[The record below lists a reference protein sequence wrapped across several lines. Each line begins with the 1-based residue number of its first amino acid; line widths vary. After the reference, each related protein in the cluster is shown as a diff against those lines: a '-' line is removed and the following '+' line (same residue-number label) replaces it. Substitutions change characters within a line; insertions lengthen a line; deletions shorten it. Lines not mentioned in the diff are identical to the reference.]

1 MNDDKMRFATEK
13 GFVVYEKCGI
23 IEIEKVPSFGEVTLF
38 YSDGKFTH
46 LVKKETK
53 NKSIENNSG
62 TYRKHIMLVV
72 CPFLFA

>member
-1 MNDDKMRFATEK
+1 MNDDKMRFSTEK

-23 IEIEKVPSFGEVTLF
+23 IEIEKVPRFGEITLF

-53 NKSIENNSG
+53 K
-62 TYRKHIMLVV
+62 
-72 CPFLFA
+72 

>member
-13 GFVVYEKCGI
+13 GFVVYEKRGI
-23 IEIEKVPSFGEVTLF
+23 IEIEKVPSFGEITLF

-53 NKSIENNSG
+53 K
-62 TYRKHIMLVV
+62 
-72 CPFLFA
+72 

>member
-13 GFVVYEKCGI
+13 GFVVYA
-23 IEIEKVPSFGEVTLF
+23 LF

-53 NKSIENNSG
+53 K
-62 TYRKHIMLVV
+62 
-72 CPFLFA
+72 

>member
-38 YSDGKFTH
+38 YSEWEIYSSSQKR
-46 LVKKETK
+46 
-53 NKSIENNSG
+53 N
-62 TYRKHIMLVV
+62 
-72 CPFLFA
+72 

>member
-13 GFVVYEKCGI
+13 GFVVYEKCGL

-53 NKSIENNSG
+53 K
-62 TYRKHIMLVV
+62 
-72 CPFLFA
+72 

>member
-38 YSDGKFTH
+38 YFRWEIYSSSQKR
-46 LVKKETK
+46 
-53 NKSIENNSG
+53 N
-62 TYRKHIMLVV
+62 
-72 CPFLFA
+72 